1 MFQTTRRNL
10 IVGIWLALLVE
21 VAGVAALAGAPVTAA
36 TTALWLVAC
45 VVPPSVMLAVW
56 RGAPPL
62 TVAEV
67 LHAVDH
73 QA

>member
-1 MFQTTRRNL
+1 MFQSTRRNL
-10 IVGIWLALLVE
+10 IIGIWLALLVAG
-21 VAGVAALAGAPVTAA
+21 AGVAALAGTPVTAG
-36 TTALWLVAC
+36 TSALWLVAC

-67 LHAVDH
+67 LHAVDR
-73 QA
+73 QV